1 MFIANENNPKV
12 SKMIGRKMSFNKGLI
27 KKLIEVKIRA
37 TMISGYSS
45 IGALNPRIT
54 IGAK

>member
-27 KKLIEVKIRA
+27 KKLMEVKIRA

-45 IGALNPRIT
+45 IGALNPRII